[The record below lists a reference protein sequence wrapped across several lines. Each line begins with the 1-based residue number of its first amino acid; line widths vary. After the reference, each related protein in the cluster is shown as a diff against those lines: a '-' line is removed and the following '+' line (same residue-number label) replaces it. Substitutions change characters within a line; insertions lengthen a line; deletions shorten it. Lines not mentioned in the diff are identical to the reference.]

1 MVSNEELRARARA
14 GLGGPFQKNWLYGVL
29 AFFIYSVILSISAN
43 LIVLPLIISG
53 PLSIGLSAYFLG
65 FARRREGA
73 AESLDAFTKPF
84 SENLG
89 SNILMGVL
97 TNVYVFL
104 WSMLF
109 VIPGIVKFYSYAMA
123 PYIKHDHPEY
133 SVNQAISESKR
144 MMKGHRFELFLLDL
158 SFIGWFLVGY
168 CACGI
173 GLLWVMA
180 YVQAARA
187 EFYEELWS
195 RDSINSSFGNSTF
208 GTTATQNPPPVAEE
222 EVTKRS
228 GGKEMND

>member
-14 GLGGPFQKNWLYGVL
+14 GLGGPFQKNWLYAVL
-29 AFFIYSVILSISAN
+29 AIFIYSTILSISAYFV
-43 LIVLPLIISG
+43 VLPLFIYG
-53 PLSIGLSAYFLG
+53 PLSIGLAAYFLG
-65 FARRREGA
+65 FARRREGT
-73 AESLDAFTKPF
+73 AENFEVFTKPF

-89 SNILMGVL
+89 SNILLGLLMSI
-97 TNVYVFL
+97 YVFL
-104 WSMLF
+104 WYLLF
-109 VIPGIVKFYSYAMA
+109 AIPGIVKFYSYAMA

-133 SVNQAISESKR
+133 SANQAISESR
-144 MMKGHRFELFLLDL
+144 RIMKGHKLELFLLDL

-180 YVQAARA
+180 YMQAARA

-195 RDSINSSFGNSTF
+195 RDSINSAFGNSTF
-208 GTTATQNPPPVAEE
+208 TTSTQTQTPVVEE

-228 GGKEMND
+228 GGKEIND